1 MVKKRTRDASRELTL
16 KTDLMSR
23 KKVQRSLRSCVKTK
37 RQRCTTDACREH
49 AIVKTDS
56 MSRKRKGGTWN
67 AICSVESVILEKGT
81 DSKEYLKKKWN
92 ALFDYACHPCTGTML
107 IFSVYL
113 SVCLTSRSIGPDS
126 LRRYFFRI

>member
-1 MVKKRTRDASRELTL
+1 MRE
-16 KTDLMSR
+16 D
-23 KKVQRSLRSCVKTK
+23 K
-37 RQRCTTDACREH
+37 RQRCTTDARREH